1 MEEKFVSETYEMVIE
16 KSTGEKFLIKEKK
29 GFLVT
34 LENMETGE
42 EKRTTYKKIIGDD
55 FELLGTTIE
64 K

>member
-1 MEEKFVSETYEMVIE
+1 MEEKFGSETYEMVIE

-29 GFLVT
+29 GFLVI

-42 EKRTTYKKIIGDD
+42 EKRTTYKKIRGDD
-55 FELLGTTIE
+55 YELLGTTIE

>member
-29 GFLVT
+29 GFLVI

>member
-1 MEEKFVSETYEMVIE
+1 MEEKFGSETYEMVIE

-29 GFLVT
+29 GYLVI

-42 EKRTTYKKIIGDD
+42 EKRTTYKKIMGDD
-55 FELLGTTIE
+55 YELLGTTIE

>member
-1 MEEKFVSETYEMVIE
+1 MEEKFGSETYEMVIE

-29 GFLVT
+29 GFLVI

-42 EKRTTYKKIIGDD
+42 EKRTTYKKIMGDD
-55 FELLGTTIE
+55 YELLGTTIE